1 MKYNIENID
10 SSKGFIFFWGHSC
23 KENVINKSCLS
34 QWYKS
39 DFIID
44 DVKYCCMEQYMMAE
58 KAKLFNDSETLNL
71 IMDET
76 DQKTIKDLGRMVKNF
91 NSNIWDENKYNI
103 VLKGNFAKF
112 SQNNNLKEFLLST
125 NDSIIV
131 EASPYDK
138 VWGIGMKQDDKNILD
153 VSKWKG
159 ENLLGFALME
169 VRDMLR

>member
-1 MKYNIENID
+1 
-10 SSKGFIFFWGHSC
+10 
-23 KENVINKSCLS
+23 
-34 QWYKS
+34 
-39 DFIID
+39 
-44 DVKYCCMEQYMMAE
+44 MEQYMMAE

-71 IMDET
+71 IMDEI

>member
-1 MKYNIENID
+1 
-10 SSKGFIFFWGHSC
+10 
-23 KENVINKSCLS
+23 
-34 QWYKS
+34 
-39 DFIID
+39 
-44 DVKYCCMEQYMMAE
+44 MEQYMMAE

>member
-23 KENVINKSCLS
+23 KENIINKCCLS

-76 DQKTIKDLGRMVKNF
+76 DQKTIKYLGRMVKNF

-112 SQNNNLKEFLLST
+112 SQNNNLKDFLLST

-159 ENLLGFALME
+159 KNLLGFALME

>member
-1 MKYNIENID
+1 MLNATKCEQDITINTLQQQLCMLNKENI
-10 SSKGFIFFWGHSC
+10 
-23 KENVINKSCLS
+23 INKSCLS

-91 NSNIWDENKYNI
+91 NSNIWDENKYRYI
-103 VLKGNFAKF
+103 
-112 SQNNNLKEFLLST
+112 
-125 NDSIIV
+125 
-131 EASPYDK
+131 
-138 VWGIGMKQDDKNILD
+138 
-153 VSKWKG
+153 
-159 ENLLGFALME
+159 
-169 VRDMLR
+169 

>member
-23 KENVINKSCLS
+23 KENIINKSCLS

-76 DQKTIKDLGRMVKNF
+76 DQKTIKYLGRIVKNF

-112 SQNNNLKEFLLST
+112 SQNNNLKDFLLST

-159 ENLLGFALME
+159 KNLLGFALME

>member
-23 KENVINKSCLS
+23 KENIINKSCLS

-112 SQNNNLKEFLLST
+112 SQNNNLKDFLLST

-159 ENLLGFALME
+159 KNLLGFALME

>member
-23 KENVINKSCLS
+23 KENIINKSCLS

-71 IMDET
+71 IMDEI

-91 NSNIWDENKYNI
+91 NSNLWDENKYNI

-112 SQNNNLKEFLLST
+112 SQNNNLKDFLLST

-159 ENLLGFALME
+159 KNLLGFALME

>member
-10 SSKGFIFFWGHSC
+10 SLKGFIFFWGHSC
-23 KENVINKSCLS
+23 KENIINKSCLS

-76 DQKTIKDLGRMVKNF
+76 DQKTIKYLGRIVKNF

-112 SQNNNLKEFLLST
+112 SQNNNLKDFLLST

-159 ENLLGFALME
+159 KNLLGFALME

>member
-10 SSKGFIFFWGHSC
+10 GSKGFIFFWGHSC
-23 KENVINKSCLS
+23 KENIINKSCLS

-39 DFIID
+39 GFIID

-112 SQNNNLKEFLLST
+112 SQNNNLKDFLLST